1 MCEALAVQAAAV
13 TDKLRAAATKAK
25 PLSEVAIMDALDRL
39 VAPARE
45 EGEWIS
51 TIDLVEDGTRLRVV
65 AQGGPG
71 KCGAECKTVAMAAAD
86 VLDSVDTDL
95 AEALW
100 AGRLQGEAAVVDWL
114 CRTATDACRAAPPPP
129 APHPPAGGSV
139 RARGRADRPD
149 AAHHGVAQG
158 HGDERHAVRP
168 QQRVK

>member
-1 MCEALAVQAAAV
+1 MERMLFFGARRQHGASFRVSRRPRLKTSTPPSTLHPFQGVRSDVPYIKCAVCEALAVQAAAV
-13 TDKLRAAATKAK
+13 TDKLRADATKAK

-71 KCGAECKTVAMAAAD
+71 KCGTECKTVAMAAAD

-100 AGRLQGEAAVVDWL
+100 AEEAFKL
-114 CRTATDACRAAPPPP
+114 MSGMRAE
-129 APHPPAGGSV
+129 
-139 RARGRADRPD
+139 RGLA
-149 AAHHGVAQG
+149 
-158 HGDERHAVRP
+158 
-168 QQRVK
+168 